1 MSVTTEQEAIDEIFT
16 DDDTKTIDDV
26 IQKLVDGIIT
36 LSEKEIILSM
46 KMVFERMK
54 IVIEPSSSIVLAAAL
69 KNKQEFKGKQVGLI
83 FSGGNIDC
91 DNLPW

>member
-1 MSVTTEQEAIDEIFT
+1 MDPKEFLTSYLNDFSNLVKPNKDI
-16 DDDTKTIDDV
+16 

-36 LSEKEIILSM
+36 LSEMEIILSM

-69 KNKQEFKGKQVGLI
+69 KNKKEFSGKNVGLI

-91 DNLPW
+91 DDLPW